1 MPMILFAVS
10 TDTSVGELFIA
21 GIGPGLLMAGTRMM
35 YGWVYARRDG
45 YGKQDGDD
53 RLPLWPAFKRA
64 WLALLMPGIIL
75 GGIYGGIFTP
85 TEASAVAVVYA
96 LIVGIFVYRRLT
108 FSTLSKTLHRSVV
121 STAVIMFVI
130 ANAGVFG
137 FLLNRAGIPSAL
149 GQWLGMVFSDQ
160 CTLDR
165 KSTRLNPSHSCAY
178 RMP

>member
-1 MPMILFAVS
+1 YPKPFSASLQASAAELGVIIPPSIPMILFAVS

-21 GIGPGLLMAGTRMM
+21 GIDPGLLIAGALMI
-35 YGWVYARRDG
+35 YVWIYARRHG
-45 YGKQDGDD
+45 YGKQDGAD
-53 RLPLWPAFKRA
+53 RLPLWPALKRA

-96 LIVGIFVYRRLT
+96 LIVGIFVYRRLN
-108 FSTLSKTLHRSVV
+108 FGNLSKTLHRSVV

-137 FLLNRAGIPSAL
+137 FLLNRAGI
-149 GQWLGMVFSDQ
+149 
-160 CTLDR
+160 
-165 KSTRLNPSHSCAY
+165 
-178 RMP
+178 